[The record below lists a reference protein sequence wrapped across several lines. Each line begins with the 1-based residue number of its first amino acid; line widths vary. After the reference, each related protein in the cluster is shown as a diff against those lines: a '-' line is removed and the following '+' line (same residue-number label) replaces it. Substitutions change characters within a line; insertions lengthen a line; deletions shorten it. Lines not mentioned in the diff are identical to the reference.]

1 MDKIKEAQK
10 LADQLIDEA
19 TIRQVGDDKG
29 ALKDEP
35 ESVEKSEKDREE
47 YVEMEESA
55 KKVTGYDLFKMR
67 RGIGRKKYQEKLKKK
82 KSSSVKENKTAQKYE
97 MMPKTKPTKHDYAT
111 GPKGEKIKRGSMT
124 INIDNY
130 SGKLTTVGSK
140 KNRYLDKV
148 KESEVVLD
156 ERYLTKDEIS
166 KLHDMRNDLAD
177 KQAATSK
184 YPKLQKL
191 NVFSKSNKMKKVAKK
206 KKRDAAFDR
215 MMGRA
220 NKGLVDEANQ
230 VSIAQQKDTLFD
242 KLERVVKDKVDKESH
257 LDPEPATEGWANSI
271 ARAARKAVGLST
283 GKDKKAYAAVGKKG
297 NDRLRNKNISVYHKD
312 SNKQYKEMI
321 KK

>member
-82 KSSSVKENKTAQKYE
+82 KSKS
-97 MMPKTKPTKHDYAT
+97 
-111 GPKGEKIKRGSMT
+111 
-124 INIDNY
+124 
-130 SGKLTTVGSK
+130 
-140 KNRYLDKV
+140 V
-148 KESEVVLD
+148 KESEEVLD